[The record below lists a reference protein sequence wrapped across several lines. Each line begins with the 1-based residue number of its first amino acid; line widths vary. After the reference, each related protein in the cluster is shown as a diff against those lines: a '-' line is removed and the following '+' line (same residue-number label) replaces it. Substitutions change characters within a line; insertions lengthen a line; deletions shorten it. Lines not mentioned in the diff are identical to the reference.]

1 MSFVLFLAVLVILIV
16 VHELGH
22 FLVAKF
28 FGIKVDEFGIGYPPR
43 AFTMG
48 KIGDTVYTIN
58 WLPFGGFVRIF
69 GESLGLPYSKE
80 DKKRAFVHKP
90 KIVQAAVL
98 VAGVGFNLVFAWLL
112 FSSTLMLGAPTAI
125 EESEAVGL
133 ETRLIVSSV
142 VAGSPADAVGLVAGD
157 EIVGIESDEESVEVL
172 FPNSTAE
179 FIQERAGEAITVSY
193 IRDSEA
199 GIVEEIE
206 LTPAHGVLDETP
218 GTPAVGIAM
227 ALVAN
232 RALPIGPALVQGF
245 VNTMQSLKTV
255 ALGLGGFLLSA
266 VTASAD
272 WSQVA
277 GPIGIAGLVG
287 DASSVG
293 FVYLL
298 YFTAFISVNLA
309 VINMIPLPALDGGR
323 LLFIAIE
330 AITRKPISEKIGS
343 AFNVIGFT
351 LLIVLMV
358 VVTYHDITRLFS

>member
-1 MSFVLFLAVLVILIV
+1 MSFVLFIAVLVVLIV

-43 AFTMG
+43 AFTIG
-48 KIGDTVYTIN
+48 KLGDTVYTIN
-58 WLPFGGFVRIF
+58 WLPFGGFVKIF
-69 GESLGLPYSKE
+69 GESLSQQYSKE

-90 KIVQAAVL
+90 KLVQATVL
-98 VAGVGFNLVFAWLL
+98 IAGVVFNLLFAWFL
-112 FSSTLMLGAPTAI
+112 FSVTLMMGAPTAI
-125 EESEAVGL
+125 DESQAVGL
-133 ETRLIVSSV
+133 DTRLIVSSV
-142 VAGSPADAVGLVAGD
+142 VTGSPADAVGLVSGD
-157 EIVGIESDEESVEVL
+157 EIVGLVSRDASLETL
-172 FPNSTAE
+172 FPSNTAT
-179 FIQERAGEAITVSY
+179 FIQDRAGETITVSY
-193 IRDSEA
+193 IRDAET
-199 GIVEEIE
+199 GIIEDVELI
-206 LTPAHGVLDETP
+206 PAHGVLSETP
-218 GTPAVGIAM
+218 STPAVGIAM
-227 ALVAN
+227 ALVADKS
-232 RALPIGPALVQGF
+232 LPIGQAVAQGF
-245 VNTMQSLKTV
+245 MGTMSALKTV
-255 ALGLGGFLLSA
+255 SIGLGGFLLSA

-293 FVYLL
+293 FTYLL

-330 AITRKPISEKIGS
+330 VIIRKPISEKIGTV
-343 AFNVIGFT
+343 FNVVGFT

-358 VVTYHDITRLFS
+358 VVTYHDIIRLFS